1 MCERITTKQD
11 RENSLSTYSP
21 MLCSYLP
28 KVDFKAPNADDV
40 EENEKFIDEVLDGNA
55 EASQK
60 ARGELKQN
68 QK

>member
-1 MCERITTKQD
+1 
-11 RENSLSTYSP
+11 